1 MLINLSNHPSHNW
14 SKDQLLAAQQYGE
27 IIDLPFPNILPEAD
41 IEQLQPLLNEYYDKI
56 LSFGDSSTVVIHL
69 MGEMTFTF
77 MLLSRLLKGGYRCIS
92 STTNRIVEEIASGEK
107 RVLFQFC
114 QFRDYKNW

>member
-14 SKDQLLAAQQYGE
+14 SKDQLWAAQQYGE
-27 IIDLPFPNILPEAD
+27 IIDLPFPNIPPEAD
-41 IEQLQPLLNEYYDKI
+41 IEQLEPLLNEYYNKI
-56 LSFGDSSTVVIHL
+56 LSLGDASRVVVHL

-77 MLLSRLLKGGYRCIS
+77 MLLSRLLNVGYRCVS

-114 QFRDYKNW
+114 QFRDYQL